1 VLKGKFVTL
10 RKGRSV
16 LGYLVPEASL
26 VGFCVVFGTLKLL
39 CSWEHLVWEYYE
51 KGLSMMERLSFR
63 IQPNICLIINS
74 TQNNICKVLYFYVK
88 RSK

>member
-26 VGFCVVFGTLKLL
+26 LAFCVVFGTSKLL

-51 KGLSMMERLSFR
+51 KGLSMMARLSGR
-63 IQPNICLIINS
+63 IQPNILYVVEI
-74 TQNNICKVLYFYVK
+74 VL
-88 RSK
+88 SDN